1 MKTTVIGT
9 INEVTRHPNGSLY
22 IARRWDGSK
31 ISWERKLESAK
42 DAIRKTFYDE
52 YLEVC
57 DSWQSADRFENMDG
71 EVTRMTIEINDTEYR
86 AGFKGFAQNQYG
98 SGSVKYG

>member
-1 MKTTVIGT
+1 MKTTVIGS
-9 INEVTRHPNGSLY
+9 INNVALHPNGELY

-31 ISWERKLESAK
+31 ISWERKLEDAK
-42 DAIRKTFYDE
+42 NVIRKTFYDE
-52 YLEVC
+52 VLAVC

-71 EVTRMTIEINDTEYR
+71 EVTRMTIEINEKEYR

-98 SGSVKYG
+98 N